1 MRLSS
6 LVATFAAL
14 TLLTPLAAAAG
25 EPEVGVVVPVR
36 EGQARTPHP
45 VVIVP
50 LGDKE
55 PQPLPAPIL
64 VPDAATPGTTTVRPE
79 FGGGYSVES
88 PGGRKTTVRR
98 QFGGGYT
105 IQENGR
111 TTTVVTPQ
119 FGGGYTVE
127 TTPESPPLV
136 LPPPQQ
142 K

>member
-6 LVATFAAL
+6 LIAL
-14 TLLTPLAAAAG
+14 LAFLAPLAAVAG
-25 EPEVGVVVPVR
+25 EPEVGVIVPVR
-36 EGQARTPHP
+36 EGQARTPQP

-50 LGDKE
+50 LGAQRQE
-55 PQPLPAPIL
+55 PLPAPIL
-64 VPDAATPGTTTVRPE
+64 VPDVATPGTTTVRPE
-79 FGGGYSVES
+79 FGGGYTVES
-88 PGGRKTTVRR
+88 PGRTTTVRR

-105 IQENGR
+105 IEENGR

-119 FGGGYTVE
+119 FGGGYKVE
-127 TTPESPPLV
+127 TTPASPPLV